1 MNASRLK
8 TTIVGLPILLA
19 GLLIQAAAA
28 GPKVGTLCRVKG
40 QEENTLHAMGLVVG
54 LKGTGDSGNFS
65 PTIRSLAI
73 VMERMGTPLGS
84 GDLAQL
90 KSAKNA
96 ALVHVSATIPPAG
109 ARQGDR
115 IDCVVSAVGSSADL
129 TGGRLVLTYM
139 LGPVPSANGE
149 VFAIAEG
156 DITVEAPDLRTKGKI
171 HAGCRLEQEFPCRY
185 VRDGKLTLVL
195 KPQYAGFRV
204 AQEVSEMI
212 NGPQLLFQSG
222 SRPIAKAIDAVNI
235 EVEVPRQYLDDP
247 VHFIRQVLELDMVS
261 VPLTARVVIN
271 ERAGSIVISGD
282 VEIAPVAI
290 AHRNIVVETGEA
302 AGAGP
307 FVPVDPADPQ
317 NPKLKS
323 LVTSLNAI
331 NVPAADIIEIIKLV
345 NANGALTGELVF
357 E

>member
-1 MNASRLK
+1 MR
-8 TTIVGLPILLA
+8 
-19 GLLIQAAAA
+19 
-28 GPKVGTLCRVKG
+28 G
-40 QEENTLHAMGLVVG
+40 Q
-54 LKGTGDSGNFS
+54 
-65 PTIRSLAI
+65 
-73 VMERMGTPLGS
+73 
-84 GDLAQL
+84 
-90 KSAKNA
+90 
-96 ALVHVSATIPPAG
+96 
-109 ARQGDR
+109 
-115 IDCVVSAVGSSADL
+115 AVGSSADL

-156 DITVEAPDLRTKGKI
+156 DITVESPDLRTKGKI
-171 HAGCRLEQEFPCRY
+171 HAGCRLSRNSLP
-185 VRDGKLTLVL
+185 VR
-195 KPQYAGFRV
+195 PRRQAHAGPRRNTPDF
-204 AQEVSEMI
+204 ASPKEVSEMI

-261 VPLTARVVIN
+261 VPLAARVVIN

-282 VEIAPVAI
+282 VEIALVAI

>member
-1 MNASRLK
+1 
-8 TTIVGLPILLA
+8 
-19 GLLIQAAAA
+19 
-28 GPKVGTLCRVKG
+28 
-40 QEENTLHAMGLVVG
+40 
-54 LKGTGDSGNFS
+54 
-65 PTIRSLAI
+65 
-73 VMERMGTPLGS
+73 
-84 GDLAQL
+84 
-90 KSAKNA
+90 
-96 ALVHVSATIPPAG
+96 
-109 ARQGDR
+109 
-115 IDCVVSAVGSSADL
+115 
-129 TGGRLVLTYM
+129 
-139 LGPVPSANGE
+139 
-149 VFAIAEG
+149 
-156 DITVEAPDLRTKGKI
+156 
-171 HAGCRLEQEFPCRY
+171 
-185 VRDGKLTLVL
+185 
-195 KPQYAGFRV
+195 
-204 AQEVSEMI
+204 MI

-261 VPLTARVVIN
+261 VPLAARVVVN